1 MPGIGMLLLLRGETG
16 GVEECCR
23 CGSAFAD
30 NHVHHRLLLLL
41 LLLCGI
47 SMMRPAAGEECNHG
61 TAGLI
66 LKVREPFPRSSISL
80 LPPLLHREVQLL
92 AAGVLC
98 VDADAGLRAASMA
111 L

>member
-1 MPGIGMLLLLRGETG
+1 MGMLLLLRGETG
-16 GVEECCR
+16 GVEERCR

-30 NHVHHRLLLLL
+30 DHVHHRLML

-47 SMMRPAAGEECNHG
+47 SMMRPAAGKECNHG

-66 LKVREPFPRSSISL
+66 LKACEPLPRSSISL

-92 AAGVLC
+92 LLVSCMLRCGGRALRRC
-98 VDADAGLRAASMA
+98 VNGAP
-111 L
+111 